1 MNKIANRQLA
11 KEILK
16 NRYLYILL
24 LPTVLYYVMFH
35 YYPMYGVLLAFKEYH
50 IRDGILGSPWTGL
63 SNFEQVVHQP
73 DFWRAFY
80 NTLIISV
87 GRIVFEFPAA
97 IIVALLINEVAK
109 AKLKRFYQTVYTF
122 PHFISWVIISG
133 IMLNFLGESG
143 VLNQI
148 IAAMGFD
155 KVTFLTDPSLFRPIV
170 FLSNMWKEVGWSAI
184 IYLAAIASINPEL
197 YEAAYVDGA
206 NRYQQM
212 RAITWPSIR
221 GTAAILLILAVG
233 NTMSV
238 GFEQIYNLYNAG
250 VYETGDILDTYIYR
264 TGFTDGASFGVTT
277 AVGLFKAVINCTLL
291 FTANYTV
298 KKLGGEG
305 LV

>member
-1 MNKIANRQLA
+1 
-11 KEILK
+11 
-16 NRYLYILL
+16 
-24 LPTVLYYVMFH
+24 
-35 YYPMYGVLLAFKEYH
+35 
-50 IRDGILGSPWTGL
+50 
-63 SNFEQVVHQP
+63 
-73 DFWRAFY
+73 
-80 NTLIISV
+80 
-87 GRIVFEFPAA
+87 VFEFPAA

-148 IAAMGFD
+148 IAALGFD

-212 RAITWPSIR
+212 KAITWPSIR